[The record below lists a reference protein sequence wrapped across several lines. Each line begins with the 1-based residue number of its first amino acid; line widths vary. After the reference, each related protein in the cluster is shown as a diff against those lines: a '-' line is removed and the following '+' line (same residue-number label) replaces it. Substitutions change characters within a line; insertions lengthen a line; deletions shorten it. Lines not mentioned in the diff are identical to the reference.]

1 MFLQNNKTIIV
12 LLFFIITVY
21 ILHGLWYDDFR
32 KDGYVLDYT
41 KNSDYQ
47 EQVNELRQDKWLQR
61 IEPFLRDET
70 VSKSRNHFML
80 TCAFYYALLE
90 LENLS
95 EKDVESLM
103 QDGFLV
109 EEKAK
114 KWRVNELAT
123 FIDRVAMV
131 SSTRMLEHIIL
142 IVRNSEASDEVKE
155 SIIHEM
161 INQNVTESWNLD
173 GKNA

>member
-1 MFLQNNKTIIV
+1 M
-12 LLFFIITVY
+12 TVY
-21 ILHGLWYDDFR
+21 ILHGLWYDNDR
-32 KDGYVLDYT
+32 KGGYVLDYT
-41 KNSDYQ
+41 KDNDYQ
-47 EQVNELRQDKWLQR
+47 EQVKELRQDKWLQR

-95 EKDVESLM
+95 EEDVESLM

-114 KWRVNELAT
+114 KWKITELAT

-142 IVRNSEASDEVKE
+142 IVKNSDASDEVKE

-161 INQNVTESWNLD
+161 IHQNVTESWNLD
-173 GKNA
+173 GKNT

>member
-1 MFLQNNKTIIV
+1 MSYY
-12 LLFFIITVY
+12 FFIMTVY
-21 ILHGLWYDDFR
+21 ILHGLWYDNDR
-32 KDGYVLDYT
+32 KGGYVLDYT
-41 KNSDYQ
+41 KDNDYQ
-47 EQVNELRQDKWLQR
+47 EQVKELRQDKWLQR

-95 EKDVESLM
+95 EEDVESLM

-114 KWRVNELAT
+114 KWKITELAT

-142 IVRNSEASDEVKE
+142 IVKNSDASDEVKE

-161 INQNVTESWNLD
+161 IHQNVTESWNLD
-173 GKNA
+173 GKNT